1 MKRRAVLFAIAF
13 LVSAGSQ
20 AQSEDSAK
28 TIQDLQNRVKALEQ
42 QKQASPRGQSA
53 AGAPVVSPG
62 ATPEEGA
69 PDGSKARIEIY
80 GQIMLD
86 AIYDFKRVDPNWNAT

>member
-1 MKRRAVLFAIAF
+1 MKQRAVLFAIAF
-13 LVSAGSQ
+13 LVSGGAQ
-20 AQSEDSAK
+20 AQTDDSAK

-42 QKQASPRGQSA
+42 QKQASPAGQTA

-69 PDGSKARIEIY
+69 PDPRTSSR
-80 GQIMLD
+80 
-86 AIYDFKRVDPNWNAT
+86 